1 MQNSQVATTLFNVTD
16 PTLVANP
23 TISPAAGTYTA
34 PVSVTMACTTPNAII
49 YYTTTGN
56 NPVPGPS
63 FTRVYAGPFSLSAT
77 TTIKAMAT
85 KANMTSSAVVS
96 RLLTINNPAV
106 VTNPVISPGTGTFSG
121 PQTVTIST
129 ATSNAIIYYTTS
141 GNTPVVGTGFTRIYT
156 GPFQVTGTTT
166 VRAMAIRSGLTN
178 SAVVTSFITITGG
191 SNARFSVDDEV
202 NPLPFKV
209 EAAPNPTSGE
219 IRLSWNAGLEGTF
232 KLSIFNTLGAEVKTL
247 IYDAKSNEQTIDLS
261 SIKTGIYFI
270 KTDRSSRLV
279 RVVKL

>member
-1 MQNSQVATTLFNVTD
+1 
-16 PTLVANP
+16 
-23 TISPAAGTYTA
+23 
-34 PVSVTMACTTPNAII
+34 
-49 YYTTTGN
+49 
-56 NPVPGPS
+56 
-63 FTRVYAGPFSLSAT
+63 
-77 TTIKAMAT
+77 
-85 KANMTSSAVVS
+85 VVS
-96 RLLTINNPAV
+96 
-106 VTNPVISPGTGTFSG
+106 NPVISPGTGTFSG

-129 ATSNAIIYYTTS
+129 STSNAIIYYTTS

-156 GPFQVTGTTT
+156 GTFQVTGTTT

-202 NPLPFKV
+202 NPVPFKV

-219 IRLSWNAGLEGTF
+219 IRLSWNAGLEGTV
-232 KLSIFNTLGAEVKTL
+232 KLSVFNTLGAEVKTV

-279 RVVKL
+279 RIVKL